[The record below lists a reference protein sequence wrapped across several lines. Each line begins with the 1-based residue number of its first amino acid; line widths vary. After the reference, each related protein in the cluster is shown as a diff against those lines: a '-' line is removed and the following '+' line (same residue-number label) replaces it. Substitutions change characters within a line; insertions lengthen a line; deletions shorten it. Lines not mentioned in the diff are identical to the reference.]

1 MVRALRHRNYRLFFC
16 GQTISMIGT
25 WMQDVALIWLIYRL
39 AGSALLLG
47 TVFFCKQIP
56 NFILGPLSG
65 LAADRY
71 NRRRIII
78 AMQTLAM
85 VQAVLLAVLVL
96 TDSIQI
102 WHILVLSV
110 LLGITSTFDL
120 TARQAFIIDMV
131 ETQEDLNNAIA
142 LNSIVFNTARLIGPS
157 IAAALLVLVGEGI
170 CFLLN
175 AVSFIGV
182 IAALWAMRLPPQ
194 ANYSIS
200 KSVLYEIREGYKYAY
215 HFPPIRYILLL
226 ISLVSL
232 MALPYTVILIPAF
245 STEVFAGGPQ
255 TLGFLMAATGL
266 GAICGAAILA
276 ARSSAAGLEKVIPL
290 ASAVLGIALMVFSQ
304 VRLIG
309 LAVVILFFAGLGMI
323 IQSAS
328 SNTLLQTVVDEDK
341 RGRIMGLYSM
351 ANSGVAPFGNLL
363 AGVLVTQ
370 MGAPVTALIGGIACL
385 TGAVLFAR
393 RLPRIRQHL

>member
-1 MVRALRHRNYRLFFC
+1 MVSALRHRNYRLFFC

-39 AGSALLLG
+39 SGSALLLG

-78 AMQTLAM
+78 AMQTFAM

-131 ETQEDLNNAIA
+131 ETQADLNNAIA

-175 AVSFIGV
+175 AVSFVSV

-194 ANYSIS
+194 VNYPIS
-200 KSVLYEIREGYKYAY
+200 KSVLCEIRAGYKYAY

-232 MALPYTVILIPAF
+232 MALPYTVILIPVF
-245 STEVFAGGPQ
+245 STEVFAGGAQ

-290 ASAVLGIALMVFSQ
+290 ATAVLGIALVVFSQ

-351 ANSGVAPFGNLL
+351 ANSGMAPFGNLL

-370 MGAPVTALIGGIACL
+370 MGAPVTALIGGISCL
-385 TGAVLFAR
+385 TGAFLFAR
-393 RLPRIRQHL
+393 RLPQIRQHL

>member
-39 AGSALLLG
+39 SGSAFLLG

-65 LAADRY
+65 LVADRY

-78 AMQTLAM
+78 AMQTFAM

-200 KSVLYEIREGYKYAY
+200 KSVLCEIQEGYKYAY

-232 MALPYTVILIPAF
+232 MALPYTVILIPVF

-290 ASAVLGIALMVFSQ
+290 ATAVLGIALVVFSQ

-351 ANSGVAPFGNLL
+351 ANSGMAPFGNLL
-363 AGVLVTQ
+363 AGALVTQ
-370 MGAPVTALIGGIACL
+370 MGAPVTALIGGISCL
-385 TGAVLFAR
+385 TGAFLFAR
-393 RLPRIRQHL
+393 RLPQIRQHL